1 MTPQALWY
9 DDILDAIKADCV
21 AIGGRGWAK
30 TVGLMLWPEKTADGA
45 QRQILDCLNP
55 DRNQRLTP
63 EQLTLV
69 IREARKAG
77 SFCTIAFICGDAN
90 LSMPQPIEPEDT
102 KAQLR
107 REVVKAAETFKQM
120 VERLE
125 RLEK

>member
-9 DDILDAIKADCV
+9 DDILDAIKADAV
-21 AIGGRGWAK
+21 AIGGKGWAK
-30 TVGLMLWPEKTADGA
+30 VVGLMLWPEKSADGA
-45 QRQILDCLNP
+45 QRQLLDCLNP

-90 LSMPQPIEPEDT
+90 LSIPQPIEPEDER
-102 KAQLR
+102 ARLQRLFIDSVSQLDTI
-107 REVVKAAETFKQM
+107 KKQ
-120 VERLE
+120 
-125 RLEK
+125 LEKLP